1 LATYKRPYTPD
12 RIILN
17 DEYDADEDM
26 MTAEE
31 DLAARV
37 AKFPAGPL
45 IPVQDDLSAPAQPG
59 DESAEQLMAENNV
72 AAGQEPEID
81 ITTEP
86 ADIAARL
93 NQIQKEMATVK
104 FPARRKR
111 EDGVDLT
118 ADIDDLKS
126 RLAALDREQDSAE
139 KDIEKRQLYS
149 ELAAQLGK
157 FAAAIYGQ
165 KTGIDLAGLKPEAPK
180 FDNEYE
186 LLLAKYKGQKADVR
200 DVAEAG
206 MRDKV
211 RQADRLDKEV
221 GAQEEYD
228 LNKFRAEEAAR
239 LQGLGTEA
247 RGLLTAENLRT
258 RREIAKAREAEK
270 AALAVD
276 KAALKREEQYA
287 KLAQQINN
295 VYKGKETGTVKA
307 AKAMAILQTNPLT
320 KSIDKKEW
328 EDALQ
333 EDGMLWGKNPKKA
346 DEALASITQKLS
358 ELAVANTSSA
368 TAAAAASGQSTPP
381 VKSSPAPAG
390 MVKIIA
396 PNGAEK
402 LVPESMLKAALAAG
416 AKRAE

>member
-1 LATYKRPYTPD
+1 MATYKRPYTPD
-12 RIILN
+12 RIVLN

-31 DLAARV
+31 DLKARV
-37 AKFPAGPL
+37 AKFPSGPL
-45 IPVQDDLSAPAQPG
+45 IPVQDDLSAPQPG
-59 DESAEQLMAENNV
+59 DEPAEQLIAENS
-72 AAGQEPEID
+72 AAVGQGPEID

-93 NQIQKEMATVK
+93 NQIQKEMANVK
-104 FPARRKR
+104 FPARRQR
-111 EDGVDLT
+111 SEGVDLT
-118 ADIDDLKS
+118 ADIDDLKN
-126 RLAALDREQDSAE
+126 RLAALDKEQDSAQ

-157 FAAAIYGQ
+157 FAAAVYGQ
-165 KTGIDLAGLKPEAPK
+165 KAGIDLAGLKPEAPK

-186 LLLAKYKGQKADVR
+186 RLLAKYKGQKADVR

-228 LNKFRAEEAAR
+228 LNKFKSSEAAR
-239 LQGLGTEA
+239 LQGLATEA
-247 RGLLTAENLRT
+247 KGLLTAENLRM
-258 RREIAKAREAEK
+258 RKELAKAKEAEK
-270 AALAVD
+270 QALAVD

-295 VYKGKETGTVKA
+295 VYKGKDTGTVKA

-320 KSIDKKEW
+320 KAIDKREW
-328 EDALQ
+328 EEALQ
-333 EDGMLWGKNPKKA
+333 EDGMLFGKNPKKA

-358 ELAVANTSSA
+358 ELAVANTPSA
-368 TAAAAASGQSTPP
+368 NAAAAASGQSTPP
-381 VKSSPAPAG
+381 APMVTVTHKASGASKQYPANDPAVAKARNNPAFEVK
-390 MVKIIA
+390 
-396 PNGAEK
+396 
-402 LVPESMLKAALAAG
+402 
-416 AKRAE
+416 